1 MPEEESFARRLVNR
15 NARWAALA
23 VSVAACRDQ
32 VGAALAAPGD
42 PVAFVH
48 AALATLELNQIA
60 EELADP
66 DCTELAA
73 NGLTACLR
81 VASALPAVA
90 LEFEVIRHAVQD
102 LQDARR
108 RIAALTLRH
117 RATRAENAGRPREG
131 RRLRE
136 QALPQAPAGSY
147 LEAVLLIELERMPEA
162 HRVLDRL
169 DLPDPVVMAEL
180 NIRADRP
187 DVARDILARA
197 TGTPPADIRPADDE
211 HPAYRDPAHRDPA
224 PTDPAPTDPGL
235 TGPARPDPAWGDLA
249 RRAGIELDLGDAAA
263 ADKLA
268 AQAIAVFERGAMAND
283 YYRALAGDHVAVA
296 GLYHVASRARLAL
309 GDAGG
314 AFRLADRV
322 RAAAAQPGRNLAIR
336 AAEARLGAT
345 HERLAAAALRG
356 EQPTH
361 AEVAAEAMAAE
372 TAVDRASAGSPVTWP
387 PGAGLDEIQ
396 AALPARAALLYYQSF
411 DRELII
417 WVVRRD
423 GAEWRSRNLSRRDLA
438 RAARELHTAC
448 ADLTGRGERVPEL
461 AARLAADLVTPV
473 ADELAGVDRLFVA
486 PPGNL
491 MLLPFAVL
499 PLNRVPLGEQF
510 VLSMLPSAELLT
522 RPGTGPRLDDGRG
535 ALLVGDPLYATLPRL
550 PGTGVEIRA
559 IAERLPTS
567 VVLEGEAATA
577 EEFARHVGGKSVIH
591 LATHGAVDELRPY
604 LSELAL
610 GGRDRIT
617 LPGLA
622 ALDLDVDL
630 LVLSACHT
638 GRGRATAGGDVLGLT
653 RVALAAGVRHV
664 IVSLWPV
671 DDISTCLL
679 MTDLYERLVHGQSVA
694 ESLAGAA
701 RHLRTVDDKQRLAA
715 YDGLAG
721 ASHVSRVRDLEA
733 AETSVPAGH
742 RLAPAHYAPFIHIG
756 V

>member
-1 MPEEESFARRLVNR
+1 MPEEESFARRLVDR

-32 VGAALAAPGD
+32 AGAALAAPGD
-42 PVAFVH
+42 PVAFVR
-48 AALATLELNQIA
+48 AALATLELNRIA

-90 LEFEVIRHAVQD
+90 LEFEVIRHAVRD
-102 LQDARR
+102 LQDAHR

-147 LEAVLLIELERMPEA
+147 LEAVLLIELERMSEA

-197 TGTPPADIRPADDE
+197 AETPPVDIRPTDDE
-211 HPAYRDPAHRDPA
+211 HPAHRDPA
-224 PTDPAPTDPGL
+224 DRDPAAADA
-235 TGPARPDPAWGDLA
+235 ARQDPAWGDLA

-268 AQAIAVFERGAMAND
+268 ARAIAVFERGAMAND

-322 RAAAAQPGRNLAIR
+322 RAAAVQPGRNPAIR

-372 TAVDRASAGSPVTWP
+372 TAVDQASAGSPVTWP
-387 PGAGLDEIQ
+387 PGAALEEIQ
-396 AALPARAALLYYQSF
+396 AALAGNAALLYYQSF
-411 DRELII
+411 DRELIT

-423 GAEWRSRNLSRRDLA
+423 RAEWRSRKLSRRDLA

-448 ADLTGRGERVPEL
+448 ADLTGRGERVPQL

-522 RPGTGPRLDDGRG
+522 RRGTGRRPDDGRG

-559 IAERLPTS
+559 IAERLPAA
-567 VVLEGEAATA
+567 VVLEGEAATV
-577 EEFARHVGGKSVIH
+577 EQFARHVGGKSVIH

-610 GGRDRIT
+610 SGRDRIT
-617 LPGLA
+617 LPDLA

-679 MTDLYERLVHGQSVA
+679 MTTLYERLAHGQSVA
-694 ESLAGAA
+694 EALAGAA
-701 RHLRTVDDKQRLAA
+701 RHLRAVDDKQRLAA

-733 AETSVPAGH
+733 AETAVPAGH
-742 RLAPAHYAPFIHIG
+742 RLVPAHYAPFIHIG